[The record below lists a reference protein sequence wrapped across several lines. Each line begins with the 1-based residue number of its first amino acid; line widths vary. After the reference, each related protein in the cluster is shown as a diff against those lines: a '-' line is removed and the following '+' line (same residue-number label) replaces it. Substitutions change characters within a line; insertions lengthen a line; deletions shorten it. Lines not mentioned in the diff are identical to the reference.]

1 MALLRVLA
9 IAVVIFVITR
19 WLRRTLTNGLQKRG
33 SPSGKPWWDDPNR
46 QQSDKPKLKTLQ
58 FRRDPYEVLG
68 LEKGATREAID
79 EAKQRLLDQNSPET
93 VAGMSEEIQAV
104 AQRKT
109 EEIEQAYQD
118 LTKEDS

>member
-1 MALLRVLA
+1 M
-9 IAVVIFVITR
+9 
-19 WLRRTLTNGLQKRG
+19 
-33 SPSGKPWWDDPNR
+33 
-46 QQSDKPKLKTLQ
+46 
-58 FRRDPYEVLG
+58 LG

>member
-19 WLRRTLTNGLQKRG
+19 WLRRTLTNGLQKRN
-33 SPSGKPWWDDPNR
+33 SPSGKPWWDDPSR
-46 QQSDKPKLKTLQ
+46 QQGDKPKLKTLQ
-58 FRRDPYEVLG
+58 FRRDPHEVLG

-79 EAKQRLLDQNSPET
+79 DAKQRLLDQNSPES